1 MLDNLSLDLQ
11 ILSAA
16 YRAGTVSPTQVVAL
30 IYQRLGMETVNPVW
44 ITLRSLESVLA
55 SAQALEGQD
64 PDTLPL
70 WGIPFAVKDNIDVKD
85 LPTTAACPAFSY
97 IPHHHATVVD
107 RLLQAG
113 AILIGK
119 TNLDQFATGLVGTRS
134 PYGACPN
141 AFDSDFISGG
151 SSSGSAVAV
160 AKGLVSFSLGTDTG
174 GSGRVPAA
182 FNNLVGLKPT
192 RGLIST
198 SGVVPACR
206 SLDCVSIFALTV
218 ADAEQVM
225 AIAAEFDPT
234 DSYSRP
240 SSQPVTSLTI
250 SPGNSLRTFPKHP
263 QNHSQ
268 NHLPDP
274 SPSIFPSGF
283 RFGVPSSLNFFGDR
297 AYKKLYH
304 QSLHH
309 LESLG
314 GTAVAVDFT
323 PFSEVTQLLFS
334 GAWVVERYTA
344 LKDFVTTHDQAIL
357 PILQTILNTALN
369 YSASDVFTDFHR
381 LAALQQQI
389 NLVWRDIDVL
399 AVPTTGTIYRTAEVE
414 ADPIALNTNLGYYT
428 SFVNLLD
435 LAAIA
440 LPAGFRDDGL
450 PFGITLIAPA
460 FSDAYLCDLGK
471 LYEQARQGAIAMPLL
486 TKR

>member
-11 ILSAA
+11 LLRAA
-16 YRAGTVSPTQVVAL
+16 YRTGTVSPSQVIAL

-64 PDTLPL
+64 PDSLPL

-97 IPHHHATVVD
+97 TPSHHATVVD

-141 AFDSDFISGG
+141 SFNSEFISGG

-160 AKGLVSFSLGTDTG
+160 TKGLVSFSLGTDTG

-225 AIAAEFDPT
+225 AIAAGFDPT

-240 SSQPVTSLTI
+240 SPKPVTSLTI
-250 SPGNSLRTFPKHP
+250 SPSNSLNTFPNRP
-263 QNHSQ
+263 QS
-268 NHLPDP
+268 HLPDT
-274 SPSIFPSGF
+274 SPSIFPTGF
-283 RFGVPSSLNFFGDR
+283 RFGVPSLLNFFGDR
-297 AYKKLYH
+297 AYEKLYH
-304 QSLHH
+304 QSLQY
-309 LESLG
+309 LEQIG
-314 GTAVAVDFT
+314 GTAVTIDFT
-323 PFSEVTQLLFS
+323 PFSEATQLLFS

-344 LKDFVTTHDQAIL
+344 LKAFVTTHDQAIL

-381 LAALQQQI
+381 LAALQQQT
-389 NLVWRDIDVL
+389 NLVWQQIDVL
-399 AVPTTGTIYRTAEVE
+399 AVPTTGTIYRTAEIA
-414 ADPIALNTNLGYYT
+414 ADPIALNANLGYYT

-440 LPAGFRDDGL
+440 LPAGFRNDGL
-450 PFGITLIAPA
+450 PFGVTLIAPA

-471 LYEQARQGAIAMPLL
+471 FYEQARQAIAPALS
-486 TKR
+486 TKRSI